1 MDLSQSDAERQ
12 IRDLLGQIAR
22 QQKLAAD
29 LTRHGF
35 KGAAAEALSLL
46 SILQARLARSMANR
60 LGSPIL

>member
-1 MDLSQSDAERQ
+1 MDFFQSDAERQ

-35 KGAAAEALSLL
+35 KGAAAEALTLL
-46 SILQARLARSMANR
+46 AVLRARLARSMA
-60 LGSPIL
+60 GKVETPIA